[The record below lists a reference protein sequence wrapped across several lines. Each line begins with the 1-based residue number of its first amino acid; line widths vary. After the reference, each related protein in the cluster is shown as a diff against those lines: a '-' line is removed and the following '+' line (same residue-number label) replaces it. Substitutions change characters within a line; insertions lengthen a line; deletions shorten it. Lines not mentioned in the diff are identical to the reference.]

1 LTKIPIFATLMR
13 MRKLNP
19 PTESPSPKRPQPDI
33 RQLVV
38 HTADTPD
45 ARREFDHLLEEKHY
59 LGAQCQGGDYL
70 RQIVYKQG
78 EPVAL
83 LAWGACCY
91 ALKTRDE
98 HIGWNPTQRA
108 ERQKL
113 VVQNRRFLLLHERGE
128 EPNLASQSLAAALRA
143 LPDQWYHH
151 FGYTPLLAETFTD
164 IESYNG
170 TCYKA
175 SGWIPLGI
183 SKGYSRHHANFF
195 TYHGEPKK
203 CWVKPLRAD
212 AITQLCAAEVP
223 PECEA
228 GAKSNAQGVM
238 PLNQKQLL
246 SLFELFRDF
255 EDPRRNNKTYSAR
268 ALICIIVMAMMAG
281 KNQITEIHRF
291 GRRLTPNQRAELGL
305 PRKKGTK
312 FRKAPSYTAYYHF
325 LKMIDSEQLAQKLNP
340 WLIEQSG
347 QLPGDLAFDG
357 KMVRDTAGV
366 LTLVDIET
374 GDPRAMI
381 PMRHKEDRPD
391 GELTQ
396 AKILIDQIPDL
407 SNQLLS
413 ADALHTQKPIAKS
426 IVEKGGDY
434 LLQIKDNQPTLNAL
448 AKKTSKRALPV

>member
-1 LTKIPIFATLMR
+1 
-13 MRKLNP
+13 MRKTTSHP
-19 PTESPSPKRPQPDI
+19 KVESSQRRQPDT

-38 HTADTPD
+38 HTADTKQARADFD
-45 ARREFDHLLEEKHY
+45 AQLEGKHY
-59 LGAQCQGGDYL
+59 LGARCQGGDYL
-70 RQIVYKQG
+70 RQIVYKHG

-83 LAWGACCY
+83 LAWGSCCY

-113 VVQNRRFLLLHERGE
+113 VVQNRRFLLLHQRGE
-128 EPNLASQSLAAALRA
+128 APNLASQSLAAALRA
-143 LPDQWYHH
+143 LPDQWQHH

-183 SKGYSRHHANFF
+183 SKGYSRHHASFF

-203 CWVKPLRAD
+203 CWVKPLRVD

-223 PECEA
+223 PECKA
-228 GAKSNAQGVM
+228 GAKSSAQGVM

-246 SLFELFRDF
+246 SLFETFRHF
-255 EDPRRNNKTYSAR
+255 EDPRRNNKTYPAR
-268 ALICIIVMAMMAG
+268 AMICIIVMAMMAG
-281 KNQITEIHRF
+281 KSQITEIHRF
-291 GRRLTPNQRAELGL
+291 GQRLSPKQRAELGL
-305 PRKKGTK
+305 PCKKGTK
-312 FRKAPSYTAYYHF
+312 YRKAPSYTAYYHF
-325 LKMIDSEQLAQKLNP
+325 LKIIDSEQLAQKLNP
-340 WLIEQSG
+340 WLIDQNG
-347 QLPGDLAFDG
+347 LLPGDLAFDG

-366 LTLVDIET
+366 LTLVDVET
-374 GDPRAMI
+374 GAPRAML
-381 PMRHKEDRPD
+381 PMRHKEDGPD

-413 ADALHTQKPIAKS
+413 ADALHNQKPIAKS

-434 LLQIKDNQPTLNAL
+434 LLQIKDNQPTLHAL
-448 AKKTSKRALPV
+448 AKKTSKDALHV